1 MDFFVS
7 QRYSNAFPPPAIGLK
22 SYESSVGVGGEPWFA
37 SRAVP
42 GSNTQKERSFPTWAR
57 IVLGIALAYFVV
69 AYLILPRLWKHHEM
83 RHAVFDDSPRLTQ
96 TASDIPGDPLNIAL
110 VGTEEEVIRAM
121 TAARWDPA
129 DALTFRNSVRIV
141 VDTVLRKPDDQAP
154 VSNLYLFGRKEDL
167 AFEKPVGNSP
177 KQRHHVRFWKL
188 VRPYDDRPA
197 WIGSAAYDIRVE
209 LSRTTG
215 QVTHH
220 ISPDIDAERD
230 LLVADLKNAIHAQ
243 IDWLDGFHTQLQGRN
258 GGGDPWRTDGRL
270 AIVILPLNQ
279 GASSPTA
286 KSAGQLP

>member
-1 MDFFVS
+1 MGF
-7 QRYSNAFPPPAIGLK
+7 
-22 SYESSVGVGGEPWFA
+22 GGKPWFA
-37 SRAVP
+37 RRAVP
-42 GSNTQKERSFPTWAR
+42 ASNTQAKRSFPTWAR
-57 IVLGIALAYFVV
+57 IALSIALAYLVI

-83 RHAVFDDSPRLTQ
+83 RHGVFDDSPRVTQ
-96 TASDIPGDPLNIAL
+96 TASEIPGDPLNVAL
-110 VGTEEEVIRAM
+110 IGTEEDVIRAM

-129 DALTFRNSVRIV
+129 DALTFRSSVRIV
-141 VDTVLRKPDDQAP
+141 VDTVLKKPDDQAP

-177 KQRHHVRFWKL
+177 KQRHHVRFWKMS
-188 VRPYDDRPA
+188 RTYDDRPA

-209 LSRTTG
+209 FSRTTG

-220 ISPDIDAERD
+220 ISPDVDAERD

-270 AIVILPLNQ
+270 AIVILPAAQ
-279 GASSPTA
+279 APSVAVPT
-286 KSAGQLP
+286 P

>member
-1 MDFFVS
+1 LGFGS
-7 QRYSNAFPPPAIGLK
+7 
-22 SYESSVGVGGEPWFA
+22 EPWLA
-37 SRAVP
+37 SQAVP
-42 GSNTQKERSFPTWAR
+42 ASNTQAKRSFPVWAR
-57 IVLGIALAYFVV
+57 IALGIALAYFVI

-83 RHAVFDDSPRLTQ
+83 RHGVFDDSPRVTQ
-96 TASDIPGDPLNIAL
+96 TASEIPGDPLNVAL
-110 VGTEEEVIRAM
+110 IGTEEEVIRAM

-129 DALTFRNSVRIV
+129 DALTFRSSVRIV
-141 VDTVLRKPDDQAP
+141 VDTVLKKPDDQAP

-177 KQRHHVRFWKL
+177 KERHHVRFWKL
-188 VRPYDDRPA
+188 ARLYDDRPA
-197 WIGSAAYDIRVE
+197 WIGSAAYDIGVE

-230 LLVADLKNAIHAQ
+230 LLVADLKNAIHGE
-243 IDWLDGFHTQLQGRN
+243 IDWLDGFHSQLQGRN

-270 AIVILPLNQ
+270 AIVIPPLNQ